1 MNRASLSETMTSHR
15 WQTIGQQ
22 VTFNQAAKTRGK
34 QKGVCVFEREKGEKC
49 LLSKMGEKMTLK
61 ERKKHQKFTWIDE
74 TSLMSVKYKTRATV
88 VLKSDFQCFCVCF
101 CVCTVF
107 AYFGKKT
114 EVNWIY
120 Q

>member
-1 MNRASLSETMTSHR
+1 
-15 WQTIGQQ
+15 
-22 VTFNQAAKTRGK
+22 
-34 QKGVCVFEREKGEKC
+34 
-49 LLSKMGEKMTLK
+49 MTLK
-61 ERKKHQKFTWIDE
+61 KRKKHQKFTWIDE
-74 TSLMSVKYKTRATV
+74 TSLMFVKYKTRASV
-88 VLKSDFQCFCVCF
+88 VLKSDFQCF